1 MSCVANTASTEHTDT
16 NWLYPWL
23 TSMKNQAGEQDNE
36 CPNCSLR
43 ILLREVG
50 EAGVDFFRKCQL
62 FTPFSPL
69 ASKPVEK

>member
-23 TSMKNQAGEQDNE
+23 TCMKNQAGKQDSE

-50 EAGVDFFRKCQL
+50 EAGVDFFQEMPVIHSL
-62 FTPFSPL
+62 F
-69 ASKPVEK
+69 PVGFQTS